1 MVTHLTVANGQV
13 KKGTMKSKM
22 MTKKFKQLK
31 APVQQIVKKKKNS
44 ISCSAFILHVRH
56 LLLNCILAAWGDS
69 STE

>member
-31 APVQQIVKKKKNS
+31 APVQQIVKKKNTVS
-44 ISCSAFILHVRH
+44 PV
-56 LLLNCILAAWGDS
+56 LLLS
-69 STE
+69 YM